1 MPAKDKPEAA
11 EWSFDFSGH
20 RPPPQPNWTATAP
33 LDTAPRPPHTG
44 VMPATKAPTKST
56 PHRAGSIHLIGGADE
71 FTIKETAAK
80 LAAELAPKGA
90 GEFGI
95 EIIEGDAGNQ
105 DEALRIIGRLREAL
119 DTVGLFGGGEK
130 LVWLKNTNLLA
141 DNQTTRAEAV
151 KDALAG
157 FSDHLKR
164 GLPDGVTLL
173 ISAIGCDR
181 RKTLYKTI
189 EKAGAVQFF
198 EALEEGKG
206 GSDEEIEAF
215 IQSKLRTGGKTIVPD
230 AVQAFRELVAP
241 TLREIANELEKLFL
255 YVGQRREITK
265 DDVRA
270 ICSATR
276 QAVIW
281 ELTDALGARRV
292 SRAIAALENLLD
304 AGESPIGVLMMLAG
318 QFRLMLLAK
327 DLMQRKVIAA
337 GEGPGANFQFVKA
350 FERLPEDATAHFP
363 RTKEGNLPNAWRL
376 YRCALAAKNFSTD
389 ELIRGLDLLLEAN
402 RQLVSTQ
409 LDDRLVLEETIAK
422 IARK

>member
-1 MPAKDKPEAA
+1 MAANKERAK
-11 EWSFDFSGH
+11 
-20 RPPPQPNWTATAP
+20 
-33 LDTAPRPPHTG
+33 
-44 VMPATKAPTKST
+44 
-56 PHRAGSIHLIGGADE
+56 SIHLVGGADE

-80 LAAELAPKGA
+80 LANGLAPKGA

-105 DEALRIIGRLREAL
+105 DEALKIIARLREAL

-130 LVWLKNTNLLA
+130 LVWLKNTSLLA

-151 KDALAG
+151 KEALAD
-157 FSDHLKR
+157 FADLLKR
-164 GLPDGVTLL
+164 GLSDGVTLL

-181 RKTLYKTI
+181 RKTLYKAI
-189 EKAGAVQFF
+189 EKLGEVRFF
-198 EALEEGKG
+198 ETLEEGKG
-206 GSDEEIEAF
+206 DSDEEIEAF
-215 IQSKLRTGGKTIVPD
+215 IQSRLHADGKTMNPE

-241 TLREIANELEKLFL
+241 SLREIANELEKLFL
-255 YVGQRREITK
+255 YVGKRREITA

-281 ELTDALGARRV
+281 ELTDALGARRIR
-292 SRAIAALENLLD
+292 RAIGALENLLD
-304 AGESPIGVLMMLAG
+304 AGESSIGVLMMLAA

-327 DLMQRKVIAA
+327 DLMQRQVI
-337 GEGPGANFQFVKA
+337 EVRDGPGANFQFVKA
-350 FERLPEDATAHFP
+350 FERLPEEATAHFP

-376 YRCALAAKNFSTD
+376 HRCALAAKNFSTE
-389 ELIRGLDLLLEAN
+389 ELIRAMELLLEAN

-409 LDDRLVLEETIAK
+409 LDDRLVLEETMAK

>member
-1 MPAKDKPEAA
+1 
-11 EWSFDFSGH
+11 
-20 RPPPQPNWTATAP
+20 
-33 LDTAPRPPHTG
+33 
-44 VMPATKAPTKST
+44 MPATKAQTKS
-56 PHRAGSIHLIGGADE
+56 IYLIGGADE

-80 LAAELAPKGA
+80 LAGELAPKGA
-90 GEFGI
+90 GEFGT
-95 EIIEGDAGNQ
+95 EIIEGDAANQ
-105 DEALRIIGRLREAL
+105 DEALKIIARLREAL

-130 LVWLKNTNLLA
+130 LVWLKNTSLLG
-141 DNQTTRAEAV
+141 DNPTTRAEGV
-151 KDALAG
+151 REALA
-157 FSDHLKR
+157 DLADRLKL

-189 EKAGAVQFF
+189 EKTGEVRFF

-206 GSDEEIEAF
+206 DSDEEIEAF
-215 IQSKLRTGGKTIVPD
+215 IQSRLRADGKTMNPD
-230 AVQAFRELVAP
+230 AVQVFRELVAP

-255 YVGQRREITK
+255 YVGKRREITR

-281 ELTDALGARRV
+281 QLTDALGARRI
-292 SRAIAALENLLD
+292 SPAIAALENLFD
-304 AGESPIGVLMMLAG
+304 AGESPIGVLMMLAA

-327 DLMQRKVIAA
+327 DLMQRKLITA
-337 GEGPGANFQFVKA
+337 GEGPGTNFQFVKA
-350 FERLPEDATAHFP
+350 FERLPEDATAHVP
-363 RTKEGNLPNAWRL
+363 RTREGNLPNAWRV
-376 YRCALAAKNFSTD
+376 YRCALAARNFSTD
-389 ELIRGLDLLLEAN
+389 ELIRAMDLLLEAN

-409 LDDRLVLEETIAK
+409 LDERLVLEETIAK